1 MCAGCDVDALMLN
14 DKKFREP
21 RLFLPIRHRL
31 HLPSRQLTITWH
43 ARNGPSICRIQY
55 DVKTLRYVVTN
66 ARSRAPAQK
75 QPRCAVRYKESAL
88 LLLTVWYQTPSLR
101 IERQSRP
108 VERRFVIPALQS
120 ACCSSRRFMQSH
132 ARKSKIIRSWISSG
146 RQNDTLGEYGLGCL
160 RSSRVS
166 PSPWFHQPS
175 SLCQALVVLSVLA
188 VHTVPATRR
197 PGRGGEA
204 LRCSLSRGLCI

>member
-1 MCAGCDVDALMLN
+1 MLN
-14 DKKFREP
+14 DKKFREL
-21 RLFLPIRHRL
+21 RLFFPLRHRL
-31 HLPSRQLTITWH
+31 HLPSRRLTITWH
-43 ARNGPSICRIQY
+43 TRDGPSICRIQY

-66 ARSRAPAQK
+66 AGSQAPAQK

-88 LLLTVWYQTPSLR
+88 PFLTWYQTLSLR

-108 VERRFVIPALQS
+108 VERRFVTPALLS
-120 ACCSSRRFMQSH
+120 AYCSSRRFMQSH
-132 ARKSKIIRSWISSG
+132 ARKSKIIRSWRSSC
-146 RQNDTLGEYGLGCL
+146 RQNDAPGEYGLGCL
-160 RSSRVS
+160 RSLGVS
-166 PSPWFHQPS
+166 PSPWLHQPS

-204 LRCSLSRGLCI
+204 LQYSLSRGLCT